1 MQNLLDRL
9 AKNHFAQVSPELRSA
24 ILSYYSDLNAP
35 FSNKKNKK
43 NWKQVVRNVEE
54 LRNSTEQKPV
64 TPAD

>member
-1 MQNLLDRL
+1 
-9 AKNHFAQVSPELRSA
+9 
-24 ILSYYSDLNAP
+24 LNAP

-54 LRNSTEQKPV
+54 LRNSAEQKPV